1 MFARHLC
8 GVPIRHGCGR
18 HRREKIMRRIVL
30 ALALIPVLFTASVF
44 AGDAE
49 VKAAQ
54 TTIDS
59 QLKAFS
65 AGDDSTAYSYA
76 APNVKQ
82 IFPTLD
88 AFMSMVTNGY
98 APVRKPQS
106 YTFGKSQEMS
116 ATTIAQQVFIVGA
129 DGKDY
134 EALYTLELQPD
145 GMYRITGV
153 SLRAAKSL
161 ST

>member
-1 MFARHLC
+1 
-8 GVPIRHGCGR
+8 
-18 HRREKIMRRIVL
+18 MRRIVL
-30 ALALIPVLFTASVF
+30 ALALLPALFAAPAFS
-44 AGDAE
+44 GDAD

-54 TTIDS
+54 TTIDA
-59 QLKAFS
+59 QLKAFRS
-65 AGDDSTAYSYA
+65 GDNDAAYSYA

-88 AFMSMVTNGY
+88 VFMSMVTNGY
-98 APVRKPQS
+98 APVQKPQRYS
-106 YTFGKSQEMS
+106 FGKSEAMGPNK
-116 ATTIAQQVFIVGA
+116 IAQQVFIVGP

-153 SLRAAKSL
+153 SLKASKSL

>member
-1 MFARHLC
+1 
-8 GVPIRHGCGR
+8 
-18 HRREKIMRRIVL
+18 MRRIVL
-30 ALALIPVLFTASVF
+30 ALALMPALFTGSVS

-49 VKAAQ
+49 VRAAQ

-65 AGDDSTAYSYA
+65 ADDDSTAYSYA

-116 ATTIAQQVFIVGA
+116 GTTIAQQVFIVGP

>member
-1 MFARHLC
+1 
-8 GVPIRHGCGR
+8 
-18 HRREKIMRRIVL
+18 MRRIVL
-30 ALALIPVLFTASVF
+30 ALALIPAFLGALAF
-44 AGDAE
+44 AGDAD

-65 AGDDSTAYSYA
+65 SGDNGTAYSYA

-98 APVRKPQS
+98 APVQKPQRYS
-106 YTFGKSQEMS
+106 FGKSEEMGPNK
-116 ATTIAQQVFIVGA
+116 IAQQVFIVGP

-153 SLRAAKSL
+153 SLRASNSL